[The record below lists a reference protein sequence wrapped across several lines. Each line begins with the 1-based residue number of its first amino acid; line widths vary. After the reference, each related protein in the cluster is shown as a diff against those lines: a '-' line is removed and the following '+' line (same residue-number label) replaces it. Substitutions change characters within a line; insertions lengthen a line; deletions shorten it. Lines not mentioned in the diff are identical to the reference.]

1 MEMAMADETKITDG
15 SLIAAEKVIGTT
27 VYNPAGEKLGSVE
40 DIMMDKVSGRTCYAV
55 LSFGGF
61 LGMGDKHS
69 PLPWSELTYDR
80 RYEGFVVNRDKK
92 MLEKAPS
99 YDTDDFRWTPDYGR
113 TVDRYYNA
121 PSYWT

>member
-1 MEMAMADETKITDG
+1 MADETKITSG

-27 VYNPAGEKLGSVE
+27 VYNPAGEKLGSIE

-61 LGMGDKHS
+61 LGMGDKHY

-92 MLEKAPS
+92 MLEGAPS
-99 YDTDDFRWTPDYGR
+99 YAEDDFSWTPDYGR
-113 TVDRYYNA
+113 KVDRYYNA